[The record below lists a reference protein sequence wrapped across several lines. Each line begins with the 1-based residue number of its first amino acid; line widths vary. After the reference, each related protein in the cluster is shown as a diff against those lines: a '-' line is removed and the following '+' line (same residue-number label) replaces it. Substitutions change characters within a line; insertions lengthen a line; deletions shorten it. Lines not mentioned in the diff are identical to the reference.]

1 MDRSYAARQLY
12 RDWASQQ
19 ISDEILFTSLIR
31 IWAHTE
37 NPQNVLSQ
45 AKWLELFRATGFLS
59 DYGAAPPSES
69 IEVWRYKIGSRSG
82 MSWTRS
88 EEVARWFHDHKHRP
102 YQPKQSVLLRSF
114 VEPRGVLALIQ
125 KSRVPLKVV
134 EGRIERVAGG
144 KGEDEVVVDPSFR
157 PDRRSSVGVG
167 GLSRSRL

>member
-1 MDRSYAARQLY
+1 MDRSHHARHLY
-12 RDWASQQ
+12 RDWDSQQ
-19 ISDEILFTSLIR
+19 ISDEILARRLIGV
-31 IWAHTE
+31 WVHTE
-37 NPQNVLSQ
+37 NPQRVLSQ
-45 AKWLELFRATGFLS
+45 PKWLELFRATGFLS
-59 DYGAAPPSES
+59 DYSAAPPSEP
-69 IEVWRYKIGSRSG
+69 IEVWRSQIGSRYG

-144 KGEDEVVVDPSFR
+144 KGEDEVVVDPSFLRR
-157 PDRRSSVGVG
+157 PVLRVEH
-167 GLSRSRL
+167 